1 MTISEIRKTEE
12 QRKDLRQQKTVHL
25 LREGE
30 WYRAHDH
37 SAWLL
42 ARFPMGEASEKP
54 LKVIAKRLK
63 DGYVDAFCGFPCSS
77 MGKYLPN
84 DGTIDFLPVNDAQI
98 DVVLNQ
104 VELDDATEEQLREE
118 VDKWKDSLPAS
129 EGRKQR
135 REDRDMKE
143 QLPRI
148 TRISDIFG
156 RILAIPMEDISP
168 REAYSLLRDLR
179 RDVAAI
185 F

>member
-12 QRKDLRQQKTVHL
+12 QRKDLRQQKTAHL
-25 LREGE
+25 LKEGD

-42 ARFPMGEASEKP
+42 SQFPFGEAVEKP
-54 LKVIAKRLK
+54 LKVIARRMK

-104 VELDDATEEQLREE
+104 VELGDATEEQLREQ
-118 VDKWKDSLPAS
+118 VDAWKETLPMS
-129 EGRKQR
+129 GSKKQR
-135 REDRDMKE
+135 NEDRE
-143 QLPRI
+143 QQQDAPRI
-148 TRISDIFG
+148 TRIGDIVA

-168 REAYSLLRDLR
+168 REAYRVLQDLR